1 MQEPTLLADVFK
13 ALVDAGQVTKED
25 LREDLPLFP
34 HDVESL
40 TGLPSG
46 WLSLQAA
53 RIVELKPVAT
63 PRDNLGG
70 ARGEVI
76 PIKRNSE

>member
-13 ALVDAGQVTKED
+13 ALVDAGQVTKEG

-34 HDVESL
+34 HDVASL

-53 RIVELKPVAT
+53 RIVELKPVVT
-63 PRDNLGG
+63 PRENLGG
-70 ARGEVI
+70 VRGEVVQ
-76 PIKRNSE
+76 IKRNGD